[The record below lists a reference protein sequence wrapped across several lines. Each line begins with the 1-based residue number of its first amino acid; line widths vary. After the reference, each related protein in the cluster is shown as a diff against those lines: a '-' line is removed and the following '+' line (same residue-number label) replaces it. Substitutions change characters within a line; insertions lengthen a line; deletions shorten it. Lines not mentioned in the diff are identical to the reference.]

1 MIHRRDEFRGA
12 QATIDKVHQLAKDGK
27 INLFTQYQMA
37 SVKGDKNLESID
49 IKHDNN
55 EIKNLKTD
63 YVLGFFGLIMQ
74 LGPIANW
81 GLNIDKKTI
90 EVDTEK
96 FETNQ
101 KGIYAVGDICNYPG
115 KLKLILSGFHEGA
128 LAARACFKLA
138 RPNEKYR
145 FEFTTSSKTI
155 KERLG
160 VKKVIELYSA
170 NTPNGKKISIMLEEI
185 GYEYKVINI
194 DLNKGDQFKPEFKK
208 ISPFSKIPVIIDQD
222 NNKNI
227 FESGAILMYLAEQ
240 SGKFY
245 DTKDRLEI
253 NQWLMAQMGYVGP
266 MLGQHHQF
274 HHYNPGK
281 SQFGEE
287 RYFKISK
294 RIYEELDERL
304 SKSRFLAG
312 ENYTIADIGTF
323 PWIARHEW
331 HDIGLKNYKNLTR
344 WYVEISEREAVKKG
358 FKFMNKDE
366 VPPKP

>member
-1 MIHRRDEFRGA
+1 M
-12 QATIDKVHQLAKDGK
+12 
-27 INLFTQYQMA
+27 
-37 SVKGDKNLESID
+37 
-49 IKHDNN
+49 
-55 EIKNLKTD
+55 
-63 YVLGFFGLIMQ
+63 
-74 LGPIANW
+74 
-81 GLNIDKKTI
+81 
-90 EVDTEK
+90 
-96 FETNQ
+96 
-101 KGIYAVGDICNYPG
+101 
-115 KLKLILSGFHEGA
+115 
-128 LAARACFKLA
+128 
-138 RPNEKYR
+138 
-145 FEFTTSSKTI
+145 
-155 KERLG
+155 
-160 VKKVIELYSA
+160 IELYSA

-185 GYEYKVINI
+185 GYEYKVVNI

-208 ISPFSKIPVIIDQD
+208 ISPLSKIPVIIDQD

-294 RIYEELDERL
+294 RIYEELDARL

-331 HDIGLKNYKNLTR
+331 HDIGLKNYENLTR

-358 FKFMNKDE
+358 FKFMNEDE

>member
-1 MIHRRDEFRGA
+1 M
-12 QATIDKVHQLAKDGK
+12 
-27 INLFTQYQMA
+27 
-37 SVKGDKNLESID
+37 
-49 IKHDNN
+49 
-55 EIKNLKTD
+55 
-63 YVLGFFGLIMQ
+63 
-74 LGPIANW
+74 
-81 GLNIDKKTI
+81 
-90 EVDTEK
+90 
-96 FETNQ
+96 
-101 KGIYAVGDICNYPG
+101 
-115 KLKLILSGFHEGA
+115 
-128 LAARACFKLA
+128 
-138 RPNEKYR
+138 
-145 FEFTTSSKTI
+145 
-155 KERLG
+155 
-160 VKKVIELYSA
+160 IELYSA
-170 NTPNGKKISIMLEEI
+170 NTPNGKKISIMLEEV
-185 GYEYKVINI
+185 GYEYKVVNI

-208 ISPFSKIPVIIDQD
+208 ISPLSKIPVIIDQD

-312 ENYTIADIGTF
+312 ENYTIAVIGTF

-331 HDIGLKNYKNLTR
+331 HDIGLKNYKNLTK

>member
-1 MIHRRDEFRGA
+1 
-12 QATIDKVHQLAKDGK
+12 
-27 INLFTQYQMA
+27 
-37 SVKGDKNLESID
+37 
-49 IKHDNN
+49 
-55 EIKNLKTD
+55 
-63 YVLGFFGLIMQ
+63 
-74 LGPIANW
+74 
-81 GLNIDKKTI
+81 
-90 EVDTEK
+90 
-96 FETNQ
+96 
-101 KGIYAVGDICNYPG
+101 
-115 KLKLILSGFHEGA
+115 
-128 LAARACFKLA
+128 
-138 RPNEKYR
+138 
-145 FEFTTSSKTI
+145 
-155 KERLG
+155 
-160 VKKVIELYSA
+160 
-170 NTPNGKKISIMLEEI
+170 MLEEI
-185 GYEYKVINI
+185 GYEYKVVNI

-208 ISPFSKIPVIIDQD
+208 ISPLSKIPVIIDQD

-366 VPPKP
+366 VPPKPQFIELINLNSEAKIP